1 MRILKKQRPSIN
13 EIEGE
18 LERLKERRTRNRGVG
33 VVIAAS
39 VLAAAMIIIL
49 TNLWF
54 PVLRV
59 VGSSMQPL
67 LRNED
72 VIVCFSKNDKIER
85 RDIIAFYHN
94 DKVLLKRVVGL
105 PGDVIE
111 IDKDGILYINGE
123 EQHETYVASISLE
136 PCDIEFPV
144 EVPEDSYFVLGDQ
157 RMTSMDSRSESV
169 GMVTT
174 DRVVGKALFR
184 VWPLDGVRGF

>member
-1 MRILKKQRPSIN
+1 MKRERRPRPSVN

-18 LERLKERRTRNRGVG
+18 LDWLKERRTRNRGIG
-33 VVIAAS
+33 VVIIAS
-39 VLAAAMIIIL
+39 VIAAALIIIL

-72 VIVCFSKNDKIER
+72 VIVCFSEDNEIER
-85 RDIIAFYHN
+85 SDIIAFYHN

-111 IDKDGILYINGE
+111 IDKDGILYVNGE
-123 EQHETYVASISLE
+123 QQHETYAASISLE

-144 EVPEDSYFVLGDQ
+144 EVPEESYFVLGDQ
-157 RMTSMDSRSESV
+157 RMTSMDSRSQSV

-174 DRVVGKALFR
+174 DRIIGKALLR
-184 VWPLDGVRGF
+184 VWPLDSVRGF

>member
-1 MRILKKQRPSIN
+1 MEKVIRQRPSIN

-18 LERLKERRTRNRGVG
+18 LQRLKERRTRNRGIG
-33 VVIAAS
+33 VVIVTS
-39 VLAAAMIIIL
+39 VLAAAFIIIL

-72 VIVCFSKNDKIER
+72 VILCYADNEIIEHNDV
-85 RDIIAFYHN
+85 IAFYHN

-111 IDKDGILYINGE
+111 IDSAGTLFVNGE
-123 EQHETYVASISLE
+123 EQHETYAASISLE

-144 EVPEDSYFVLGDQ
+144 NVPENSYFVLGDQ
-157 RMTSMDSRSESV
+157 RMTSMDSRTESV
-169 GMVTT
+169 GMIPQE
-174 DRVVGKALFR
+174 RIIGKALLR
-184 VWPLDGVRGF
+184 IWPLDSIRGI